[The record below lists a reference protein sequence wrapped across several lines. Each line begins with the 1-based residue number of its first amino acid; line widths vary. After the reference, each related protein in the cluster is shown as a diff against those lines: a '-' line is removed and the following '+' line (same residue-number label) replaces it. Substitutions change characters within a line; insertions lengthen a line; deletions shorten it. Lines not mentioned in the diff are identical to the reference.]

1 MIGMKGMKNMIGVNI
16 KFLRK
21 RAGMSQEELAE
32 KIDVSR
38 QSVAKWEN
46 GESLPDIIK
55 CRELALI
62 FGTTIDNLIN
72 YSFEDEEM
80 TEKENVDGRYVF
92 GIVKVGERG
101 QIVIPKK
108 AREVFDIQTGSRLI
122 VLGDT
127 RQGGIALAKFKELIP
142 FK

>member
-1 MIGMKGMKNMIGVNI
+1 MKGMKNMIDANI
-16 KFLRK
+16 KYLRK
-21 RAGMSQEELAE
+21 RAGLSQEELAE

-46 GESLPDIIK
+46 GESLPDIVK
-55 CRELALI
+55 CRDLAML

-72 YSFEDEEM
+72 YSFEDDEM
-80 TEKENVDGRYVF
+80 TDNKTSDGKYVF
-92 GIVKVGERG
+92 GLVKVGERG

-108 AREVFDIQTGSRLI
+108 AREVFDIKTGNRLI

-127 RQGGIALAKFKELIP
+127 RQGGIALAKFNDLISI
-142 FK
+142 K

>member
-1 MIGMKGMKNMIGVNI
+1 MIDANI

-21 RAGMSQEELAE
+21 RAGLSQEELAE

-46 GESLPDIIK
+46 GESLPDIVK
-55 CRELALI
+55 CRDLAML

-72 YSFEDEEM
+72 YSFEDDEM
-80 TEKENVDGRYVF
+80 TDNETSEGKYVF
-92 GIVKVGERG
+92 GLVKVGERG

-108 AREVFDIQTGSRLI
+108 AREIFNIKTGNRLI

-127 RQGGIALAKFKELIP
+127 KQGGIALAKFK
-142 FK
+142 FN

>member
-1 MIGMKGMKNMIGVNI
+1 MKGMKNMIDANI

-21 RAGMSQEELAE
+21 RAGLSQEELAE

-46 GESLPDIIK
+46 GESLPDIVK
-55 CRELALI
+55 CRDLAML

-72 YSFEDEEM
+72 YSFEDDEM
-80 TEKENVDGRYVF
+80 TDNETSEGKYVF
-92 GIVKVGERG
+92 GLVKVGERG

-108 AREVFDIQTGSRLI
+108 AREVFDIKTGNRLI

-127 RQGGIALAKFKELIP
+127 RQGGIALAKFNDLISI
-142 FK
+142 K

>member
-1 MIGMKGMKNMIGVNI
+1 MKGMKNMIDANI

-21 RAGMSQEELAE
+21 RAGLSQEELAE

-46 GESLPDIIK
+46 GESLPDIVK
-55 CRELALI
+55 CRDLAIL

-72 YSFEDEEM
+72 YSFEDDELTDNE
-80 TEKENVDGRYVF
+80 TSEGKYVF
-92 GIVKVGERG
+92 GLVKVGERG

-108 AREVFDIQTGSRLI
+108 AREIFNIKTGNRLI

-127 RQGGIALAKFKELIP
+127 KQGGIALAKFNDLISI
-142 FK
+142 K

>member
-1 MIGMKGMKNMIGVNI
+1 MKGMENMIDANI

-21 RAGMSQEELAE
+21 RAGLSQEELAE

-55 CRELALI
+55 CRDLAML

-72 YSFEDEEM
+72 YSFEDDELTDNE
-80 TEKENVDGRYVF
+80 TSEGKYVF
-92 GIVKVGERG
+92 GLVKVGERG

-108 AREVFDIQTGSRLI
+108 AREIFNIKTGNRLI

-127 RQGGIALAKFKELIP
+127 RQGGIALAKFNDLISI
-142 FK
+142 K

>member
-1 MIGMKGMKNMIGVNI
+1 MKGMKNMIDANI
-16 KFLRK
+16 KYLRK
-21 RAGMSQEELAE
+21 RAGLSQEELAE

-55 CRELALI
+55 CRDLAML

-72 YSFEDEEM
+72 YSFEDDEM
-80 TEKENVDGRYVF
+80 TDNKTSDGKYVF
-92 GIVKVGERG
+92 GLVKVGERG

-108 AREVFDIQTGSRLI
+108 AREIFNIKTGNRLI

-127 RQGGIALAKFKELIP
+127 KQGGIALAKFNDLISI
-142 FK
+142 K

>member
-1 MIGMKGMKNMIGVNI
+1 MKGMKNMIDANI

-21 RAGMSQEELAE
+21 RAGLSQEELAE

-46 GESLPDIIK
+46 GESLPDIVK
-55 CRELALI
+55 CRDLAML

-72 YSFEDEEM
+72 YSFEDDEM
-80 TEKENVDGRYVF
+80 TDNKTSEGKYVF
-92 GIVKVGERG
+92 GLVKVGERG

-108 AREVFDIQTGSRLI
+108 AREIFNIKTGNRLI

-127 RQGGIALAKFKELIP
+127 KQGGIALAKFNDLISI
-142 FK
+142 K

>member
-1 MIGMKGMKNMIGVNI
+1 MIDANI
-16 KFLRK
+16 KYLRK
-21 RAGMSQEELAE
+21 KAELSQEELAE
-32 KIDVSR
+32 KLNVSR

-46 GESLPDIIK
+46 GDSLPDIIK
-55 CRELALI
+55 CRELAMI

-72 YSFEDEEM
+72 YSFEDEDIID
-80 TEKENVDGRYVF
+80 KEDIDGKYVF

-108 AREVFDIQTGSRLI
+108 AREVFDIKTGNRLI

-127 RQGGIALAKFKELIP
+127 KQGGIALAKFRDLIP
-142 FK
+142 IK

>member
-1 MIGMKGMKNMIGVNI
+1 MKGMKNMIDANI

-21 RAGMSQEELAE
+21 RAGLSQEELAE

-46 GESLPDIIK
+46 GESLPDIVK
-55 CRELALI
+55 CRDLAIL

-72 YSFEDEEM
+72 YSFEDDELTDNE
-80 TEKENVDGRYVF
+80 TSEGKYVF
-92 GIVKVGERG
+92 GLVKVGERG

-108 AREVFDIQTGSRLI
+108 AREIFNIKTGNRLI

-127 RQGGIALAKFKELIP
+127 KQGGIALAKFK
-142 FK
+142 FN

>member
-1 MIGMKGMKNMIGVNI
+1 MKGMKNMIDANI
-16 KFLRK
+16 KYLRK
-21 RAGMSQEELAE
+21 RAGLSQEELAE

-46 GESLPDIIK
+46 GESLPDIVK
-55 CRELALI
+55 CRDLAML

-72 YSFEDEEM
+72 YSFEDDELTDNE
-80 TEKENVDGRYVF
+80 TSEGKYVF
-92 GIVKVGERG
+92 GLVKVGERG

-108 AREVFDIQTGSRLI
+108 AREIFNIKTGNRLI

-127 RQGGIALAKFKELIP
+127 RQGGIALAKFNDLISI
-142 FK
+142 K